1 MKNVKTLEYK
11 RLNWVTISIFI
22 AIHLLAFAS
31 LFMFSWTAFWV
42 FFGLYVLTAF
52 GITFSFHR
60 LFTHRSFKTS
70 KPMEYLAAI
79 IGTLAMQGN
88 IVSWVGHH
96 RMHHAHSD
104 TGKDP
109 HDASRGFWHSHLG
122 WMLVYRDEIDDPK
135 TLNRFARDI
144 TSDPFLRFLGSDA
157 VAIALQVLLGCILLA
172 LGGFKVMMWGMFV
185 RLAFVY
191 HVTWFVNSACHI
203 WGYKTYAN
211 DKSGLSTNCWWVG
224 LLALG
229 EGWHNNHHS
238 HQECAYAG
246 HRWWEFDFTGLVIRL
261 LAALGLIWDV
271 KGIPSHAK
279 RSTSRKTPDLITR
292 PMAIRSNISV

>member
-1 MKNVKTLEYK
+1 MNQNNTLEI
-11 RLNWVTISIFI
+11 RQWNWKSIPMFVV
-22 AIHLLAFAS
+22 IHVLAVAS
-31 LFMFSWTAFWV
+31 LFMFSWEAFWT
-42 FFGLYVLTAF
+42 FFALYVLTAF

-104 TGKDP
+104 TPKDP
-109 HDASRGFWHSHLG
+109 HDASRGFWHSHFG
-122 WMLVYRDEIDDPK
+122 WMLMYRDEIDNPK

-144 TSDPFLRFLGSDA
+144 TSDPFLRFLGHDS
-157 VAIALQVLLGCILLA
+157 VAIVMQIILGLVLLYV
-172 LGGFKVMMWGMFV
+172 GGFKVMMWGMFV

-191 HVTWFVNSACHI
+191 HVTWLVNSASHMF
-203 WGYKTYAN
+203 GYKTYEN

-224 LLALG
+224 ILALG
-229 EGWHNNHHS
+229 EGWHNNHHAY
-238 HQECAYAG
+238 QEVAYHG
-246 HRWWEFDFTGLVIRL
+246 HRWWEFDFTGIVIRI

-271 KGIPSHAK
+271 KGIPAHAK
-279 RSTSRKTPDLITR
+279 RIEHVKTSDLVP
-292 PMAIRSNISV
+292 PMPISSKISV